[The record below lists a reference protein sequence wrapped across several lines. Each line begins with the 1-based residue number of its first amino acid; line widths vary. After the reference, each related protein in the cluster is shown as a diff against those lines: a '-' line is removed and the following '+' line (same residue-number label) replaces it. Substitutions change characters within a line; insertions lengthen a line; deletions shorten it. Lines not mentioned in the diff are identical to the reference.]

1 MFKKITILLV
11 PFMMLTV
18 SAVHGQRTK
27 AFQQRKIV
35 THSKRFAVPTASVL
49 IRRGTKPVKHA
60 NSTRFVNPNRKV
72 NSKRLVPMKVYKYQ
86 KQGRRISVAELRK
99 RLYALKNNKQSS
111 ARKTKPT
118 EQNNPKLKAICD
130 QYRALLKIIFDEM
143 EDAYSS
149 GRGKDG
155 DELKMMYDVALGY
168 ARGHGCRVNYLSPK
182 LKRPVIDKFKAKR

>member
-1 MFKKITILLV
+1 MTTKNSCAMLMLAMVAAVSLSATAMAEKVSRPGTKPFK
-11 PFMMLTV
+11 
-18 SAVHGQRTK
+18 
-27 AFQQRKIV
+27 QRKID
-35 THSKRFAVPTASVL
+35 
-49 IRRGTKPVKHA
+49 A
-60 NSTRFVNPNRKV
+60 NSTRFVYPNRKV
-72 NSKRLVPMKVYKYQ
+72 NLKGLVPMKFRRYE
-86 KQGRRISVAELRK
+86 KQGFGRRISLGELRK
-99 RLYALKNNKQSS
+99 RLYALENGKQSS